1 MKLDIR
7 MPMGLMFVIVGLI
20 LVGYGALTFQHR
32 DVTRSLGTNINLGW
46 GLVLFFIGVT
56 MVVLAR
62 RAMRTEK
69 SNRQTSPVPTAWAE
83 RTGEDHLTM
92 PTPL

>member
-20 LVGYGALTFQHR
+20 LVVYGALTNSNTEMY
-32 DVTRSLGTNINLGW
+32 TRSLGTNINLGW

-69 SNRQTSPVPTAWAE
+69 K
-83 RTGEDHLTM
+83 
-92 PTPL
+92 

>member
-20 LVGYGALTFQHR
+20 LVVYGAMTSS
-32 DVTRSLGTNINLGW
+32 DAEMYKRSLGTNINLLW
-46 GLVLFFIGVT
+46 GLVLFFIGAL

-62 RAMRTEK
+62 RAMRDGTK
-69 SNRQTSPVPTAWAE
+69 
-83 RTGEDHLTM
+83 
-92 PTPL
+92 

>member
-20 LVGYGALTFQHR
+20 LVVYGALTNS
-32 DVTRSLGTNINLGW
+32 DAEMYTRSLGANINLGW
-46 GLVLFFIGVT
+46 GLVLFFMGVI
-56 MVVLAR
+56 MVLLAR

-69 SNRQTSPVPTAWAE
+69 K
-83 RTGEDHLTM
+83 
-92 PTPL
+92 